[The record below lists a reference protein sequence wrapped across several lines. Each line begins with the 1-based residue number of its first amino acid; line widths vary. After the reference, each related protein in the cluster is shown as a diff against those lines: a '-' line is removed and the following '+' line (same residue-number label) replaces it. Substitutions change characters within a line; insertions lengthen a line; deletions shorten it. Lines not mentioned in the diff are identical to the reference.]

1 MRRKRPVFGAFQAW
15 DSIWSWDGPVY
26 PWYALE
32 SAGYCV
38 NGEAQE
44 FWSVGLFHCSS
55 GILRLHSFLGFPRVF
70 FVYLFLFWV
79 RIRTPKNEECINGVH
94 TGAEGVLK
102 ELPPGSA
109 LWGLRRRRKRVSVL
123 ASNSLF
129 PTQATDSRGA

>member
-1 MRRKRPVFGAFQAW
+1 MEQFIHGMPLRVQAIALMGRPRSFGPLDFFIAPLGYFGSIDFWGFQ
-15 DSIWSWDGPVY
+15 
-26 PWYALE
+26 
-32 SAGYCV
+32 GY
-38 NGEAQE
+38 
-44 FWSVGLFHCSS
+44 
-55 GILRLHSFLGFPRVF
+55 F

-102 ELPPGSA
+102 ELTPGSA

>member
-1 MRRKRPVFGAFQAW
+1 MVRWTFSLLLWDTSAPLIFGV
-15 DSIWSWDGPVY
+15 SK
-26 PWYALE
+26 
-32 SAGYCV
+32 
-38 NGEAQE
+38 
-44 FWSVGLFHCSS
+44 
-55 GILRLHSFLGFPRVF
+55 GIF

-102 ELPPGSA
+102 ELTPGSA